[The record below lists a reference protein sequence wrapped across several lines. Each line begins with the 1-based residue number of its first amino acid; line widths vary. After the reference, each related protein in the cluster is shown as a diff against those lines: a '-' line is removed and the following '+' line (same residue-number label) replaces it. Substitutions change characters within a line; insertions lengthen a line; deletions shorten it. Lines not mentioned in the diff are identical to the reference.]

1 MESLFE
7 IDILLS
13 QMKIKLMS
21 GTKDTQIWVAE
32 QILKYLKS
40 TVESK
45 REHLV
50 EKLVKCDII
59 STICDAMQT
68 TCSSDGNF
76 IKVVL
81 ECLEIISVYKKFYEN
96 HTAMSAIKSMLRISY
111 CVYKSF
117 KDNQILF
124 EEIVQG
130 ICNILVRSLKLAV
143 DFDTVCVPQQII
155 FFVKELD
162 VQDSRNDKMK
172 FMIVT
177 ILNVV
182 LQQITID
189 EMVDA
194 EIIIDVSYD
203 AIKAMIE
210 TVKYG
215 DDDNTILRATA
226 LLCGTCGGSSR
237 LVFEQK
243 SQKAVISQ
251 KENNLSICI
260 YNTIINII
268 IPYVKDADLSRIDS
282 NEFHKNFILCLN
294 NLYQLENCNH
304 DNLSNHLV
312 ANGYLKYFLLLTLEL
327 PKNLQRNICLLLS
340 QILSVLSE
348 RAFLIKD
355 RNEFVYCLRK
365 NFLDLIS
372 KDSTKE
378 RWNDAVAGHGD
389 DGTALLILLYYHFQG
404 TGENDISLE
413 SLIARIMVFSIS
425 KPISI
430 PVLKPLW
437 FLFAVTSVSHRSL
450 NSLPNYENAVI
461 KLTNILQTLEISK
474 FYTHH
479 IDLLHYYLKC
489 PNVSHNLLNQV
500 LNLWL
505 IESDGDI
512 KPLLSFN
519 CDKVVR
525 HLLVVIRNG
534 YPEHVI
540 NPAMKGLRHLIQ
552 IDNNDKHIV
561 EQVAETVWHMLPN
574 ILSSYNSDTVAH
586 IEAALE
592 LANITL
598 PHTIPIEIII
608 RSAHNIVN
616 IILEKN
622 ITDSKFITLAVTQA
636 HVLLVSAI
644 SHNSF
649 KVLQIYIQHP
659 ILLKKLYVY
668 GFSKERSN
676 LSMISIKLLRFII
689 HCQKKSSIKCK
700 EPLKIHIKNL
710 VDLLV
715 YAKRSSC
722 VINEMQF
729 ICDLLTQNI
738 DKSAIVLQ
746 KISSVSDGNTV
757 IYLYEVFH
765 IIHAMKYEPQ
775 QETVYQSLVILL
787 HFCNTNVTKT
797 LLSHI
802 CTLMSNYDLILKVV
816 RMRCVSHQFVEF
828 VTTWLYYRKA
838 ICNDQ
843 LWNPRSFKTPFDQVL
858 DHLKEYSV
866 MLHNKELTDA
876 CQSLQCALSQ
886 FQ

>member
-1 MESLFE
+1 
-7 IDILLS
+7 
-13 QMKIKLMS
+13 
-21 GTKDTQIWVAE
+21 
-32 QILKYLKS
+32 YS
-40 TVESK
+40 T
-45 REHLV
+45 
-50 EKLVKCDII
+50 
-59 STICDAMQT
+59 
-68 TCSSDGNF
+68 F
-76 IKVVL
+76 
-81 ECLEIISVYKKFYEN
+81 
-96 HTAMSAIKSMLRISY
+96 
-111 CVYKSF
+111 
-117 KDNQILF
+117 
-124 EEIVQG
+124 
-130 ICNILVRSLKLAV
+130 RSLKLAV

-194 EIIIDVSYD
+194 EIIIDVSWD
-203 AIKAMIE
+203 AVKAMIE
-210 TVKYG
+210 IVKYG

-226 LLCGTCGGSSR
+226 LLCGTCAGSSR

-243 SQKAVISQ
+243 SQKSVISQ
-251 KENNLSICI
+251 KEDNLSICI

-268 IPYVKDADLSRIDS
+268 IPYVKDADLSRTDS
-282 NEFHKNFILCLN
+282 NEFHKNFIFCLN
-294 NLYQLENCNH
+294 NLYQLENCHH

-327 PKNLQRNICLLLS
+327 PKNLKRNICLLLS

-365 NFLDLIS
+365 NFLDLIL

-378 RWNDAVAGHGD
+378 RWNDAVACHGD

-404 TGENDISLE
+404 TGEYETLFFYIVHYSTLYSLIYYTFHIAFRNDISLE

-437 FLFAVTSVSHRSL
+437 FLFAVTSVSHKSL

-489 PNVSHNLLNQV
+489 PNVSQNLLNQV

-636 HVLLVSAI
+636 HVLLVSTI

-715 YAKRSSC
+715 YAKKSSC

-729 ICDLLTQNI
+729 ICELLTQNVV
-738 DKSAIVLQ
+738 KSAVVLQ
-746 KISSVSDGNTV
+746 KISSVSDGNIV

-775 QETVYQSLVILL
+775 QETVYQSLMVLL

-802 CTLMSNYDLILKVV
+802 CTLMSNYDLVLKVV
-816 RMRCVSHQFVEF
+816 RTRYVSHQFVEF
-828 VTTWLYYRKA
+828 VTTWLSYRKA

-866 MLHNKELTDA
+866 MLYNKELTDA
-876 CQSLQCALSQ
+876 CQSLQCAVRGVLKILK
-886 FQ
+886 